1 MAMIFPGMD
10 PYLENP
16 LLWPGFH
23 NRLVV
28 YIADSLQPLLSPRYI
43 AAVEDRVF
51 LEETP
56 RAIIPDV
63 WVRERSEFTPQGGNA
78 GVAVLEAT
86 AIATDESQPEA
97 DEELLISL
105 SDPDEHES
113 YIEILDRQSEQRV
126 VTIIEVLSP
135 TNKKPGRGRE
145 AYKAKQREVLA
156 STAHLVEIDLLRDG
170 EHTVAV
176 PQWAVEEYRTYD
188 YLISVNRAQDL
199 RGDFATYPRRLR
211 ERLPRIRIPL
221 AIGDRDVTLDVQAA
235 VAQTYDAGS
244 YRDRLR
250 YDAKCVPLLSRE
262 DQAWANELIR
272 AAIAK

>member
-1 MAMIFPGMD
+1 MTMIFPGMD
-10 PYLENP
+10 PYLEDP

-28 YIADSLQPLLSPRYI
+28 YLADQLQPQLRPRYI

-63 WVRERSEFTPQGGNA
+63 WVRERSDFATESGG
-78 GVAVLEAT
+78 GVAMLEAT
-86 AIATDESQPEA
+86 AVATDESELDA

-105 SDPDEHES
+105 SDLDEHES
-113 YIEILDRQSEQRV
+113 YIEILDRQSGQRV

-135 TNKKPGRGRE
+135 SNKAFGRGRE
-145 AYKAKQREVLA
+145 SYKAKQREVLG

-176 PQWAVEEYRTYD
+176 PQSAVEQYRTYD
-188 YLISVNRAQDL
+188 YLVSINRA
-199 RGDFATYPRRLR
+199 RGFRSDFNTYPRSLR

-221 AIGDRDVTLDVQAA
+221 ANGDRDVTLDVQAA
-235 VAQTYDAGS
+235 IAQTYEAGS
-244 YRDRLR
+244 YRDRLK
-250 YDAKCVPLLSRE
+250 YNTDCVPPLRAE
-262 DQAWANELIR
+262 DQAWATELIR
-272 AAIAK
+272 AAISS